1 MALNYVNGIISQFGQ
16 VESGTTQN
24 GNSWS
29 RQVVVL
35 DVAGFGNT
43 FSKIALTAQNQRV
56 DELQNYQIGDRV
68 EVGYSV
74 TAREW
79 NGKWFNNVDLIRI
92 EHLVEQIPHEVYTQ
106 MGYAPQ
112 TQAIPNP
119 PQAAPAA
126 PAPRQAAKANS
137 AYEVCEH
144 FCSAVNCDYKLG
156 THGEACQRAMAAGQ
170 FTPPALAA
178 QRRVAR
184 PARTTPLVP
193 PGTNLE
199 PQDDDLPC

>member
-1 MALNYVNGIISQFGQ
+1 MALNYVKGIISQFGQ

-24 GNSWS
+24 GNLWS

-35 DVAGFGNT
+35 DVAGFGNS

-56 DELQNYQIGDRV
+56 EELQDYQIGDRV

-79 NGKWFNNVDLIRI
+79 NGKWFNNVDLINI
-92 EHLVEQIPHEVYTQ
+92 KFFDEVASAAP
-106 MGYAPQ
+106 APQ
-112 TQAIPNP
+112 T
-119 PQAAPAA
+119 APVA
-126 PAPRQAAKANS
+126 PAPRQAAPR
-137 AYEVCEH
+137 
-144 FCSAVNCDYKLG
+144 
-156 THGEACQRAMAAGQ
+156 Q
-170 FTPPALAA
+170 
-178 QRRVAR
+178 VAR

>member
-1 MALNYVNGIISQFGQ
+1 MALNYVKGIISQFGQ

-56 DELQNYQIGDRV
+56 EELQNYQIGDRV

-79 NGKWFNNVDLIRI
+79 NGKWFNNVDLVNINFI
-92 EHLVEQIPHEVYTQ
+92 EEF
-106 MGYAPQ
+106 
-112 TQAIPNP
+112 
-119 PQAAPAA
+119 APAA
-126 PAPRQAAKANS
+126 PAPQVAPVAPAAPRQAAAPQ
-137 AYEVCEH
+137 A
-144 FCSAVNCDYKLG
+144 
-156 THGEACQRAMAAGQ
+156 
-170 FTPPALAA
+170 
-178 QRRVAR
+178 RVQR

-193 PGTNLE
+193 PGANLE
-199 PQDDDLPC
+199 PQEDDLPI

>member
-1 MALNYVNGIISQFGQ
+1 MALNYVKGIISHLGQ

-29 RQVVVL
+29 RQVVIL

-56 DELQNYQIGDRV
+56 EELQNYQIGDRV

-79 NGKWFNNVDLIRI
+79 NGKWFNNVDLVNINFFD
-92 EHLVEQIPHEVYTQ
+92 EVAQT
-106 MGYAPQ
+106 APAPIAQ
-112 TQAIPNP
+112 PAPV
-119 PQAAPAA
+119 ARPAA
-126 PAPRQAAKANS
+126 PRPAAPRQ
-137 AYEVCEH
+137 
-144 FCSAVNCDYKLG
+144 
-156 THGEACQRAMAAGQ
+156 
-170 FTPPALAA
+170 
-178 QRRVAR
+178 VAR

-193 PGTNLE
+193 TGANLE
-199 PQDDDLPC
+199 PQVDDLPC

>member
-1 MALNYVNGIISQFGQ
+1 MALNRVKGIISHMGEIQQ
-16 VESGTTQN
+16 GTSQN
-24 GNSWS
+24 GYDWA
-29 RQVVVL
+29 RQIIVL
-35 DVAGFGNT
+35 DVASFNGT

-56 DELQNYQIGDRV
+56 DDLQNYQIGDRV

-79 NGKWFNNVDLIRI
+79 DGKWFNNVDLISI
-92 EHLVEQIPHEVYTQ
+92 NFFDEVAQ
-106 MGYAPQ
+106 AAPAPTPAPAPRQ
-112 TQAIPNP
+112 VAP
-119 PQAAPAA
+119 AAPAA
-126 PAPRQAAKANS
+126 P
-137 AYEVCEH
+137 
-144 FCSAVNCDYKLG
+144 
-156 THGEACQRAMAAGQ
+156 
-170 FTPPALAA
+170 

>member
-1 MALNYVNGIISQFGQ
+1 MALNYVKGIISLFGQ

-29 RQVVVL
+29 RQVIVL
-35 DVAGFGNT
+35 DVAGFGNS

-56 DELQNYQIGDRV
+56 EELQDYQIGDRV

-79 NGKWFNNVDLIRI
+79 NGKWFNNVDLINI
-92 EHLVEQIPHEVYTQ
+92 KFLDEV
-106 MGYAPQ
+106 AS
-112 TQAIPNP
+112 
-119 PQAAPAA
+119 AAPAPQVAPVA
-126 PAPRQAAKANS
+126 PAPRQAAPR
-137 AYEVCEH
+137 
-144 FCSAVNCDYKLG
+144 
-156 THGEACQRAMAAGQ
+156 Q
-170 FTPPALAA
+170 
-178 QRRVAR
+178 VAR

-193 PGTNLE
+193 PGANLE

>member
-1 MALNYVNGIISQFGQ
+1 MALNYVKGIISQFGQ

-35 DVAGFGNT
+35 DVAGFGNS

-56 DELQNYQIGDRV
+56 EELQNYQIGDRV

-79 NGKWFNNVDLIRI
+79 NGKWFNNVDLVNINFM
-92 EHLVEQIPHEVYTQ
+92 EEF
-106 MGYAPQ
+106 AP
-112 TQAIPNP
+112 
-119 PQAAPAA
+119 AAPAA
-126 PAPRQAAKANS
+126 PAPQVAPVAPAPRQAAPR
-137 AYEVCEH
+137 
-144 FCSAVNCDYKLG
+144 
-156 THGEACQRAMAAGQ
+156 Q
-170 FTPPALAA
+170 
-178 QRRVAR
+178 VAR

-193 PGTNLE
+193 PGANLE

>member
-1 MALNYVNGIISQFGQ
+1 MALNYVKGIISQFGQ

-43 FSKIALTAQNQRV
+43 YSKIALTAQNQRV
-56 DELQNYQIGDRV
+56 EELQNYQIGDRV

-79 NGKWFNNVDLIRI
+79 NGKWFNNVDLVNINFM
-92 EHLVEQIPHEVYTQ
+92 EEV
-106 MGYAPQ
+106 APV
-112 TQAIPNP
+112 
-119 PQAAPAA
+119 APA
-126 PAPRQAAKANS
+126 PAPRQ
-137 AYEVCEH
+137 
-144 FCSAVNCDYKLG
+144 
-156 THGEACQRAMAAGQ
+156 
-170 FTPPALAA
+170 
-178 QRRVAR
+178 VAR
-184 PARTTPLVP
+184 SARTTPLVP
-193 PGTNLE
+193 PGANLE

>member
-1 MALNYVNGIISQFGQ
+1 MALNYVKGIISQFGQ

-43 FSKIALTAQNQRV
+43 YSKIALTAQNQRV
-56 DELQNYQIGDRV
+56 EELQDYQIGDRV

-79 NGKWFNNVDLIRI
+79 NGKWFNNVDLINI
-92 EHLVEQIPHEVYTQ
+92 KFLDEV
-106 MGYAPQ
+106 AP
-112 TQAIPNP
+112 
-119 PQAAPAA
+119 AAPAA
-126 PAPRQAAKANS
+126 PAPQVAPVAPAPRQAAPR
-137 AYEVCEH
+137 
-144 FCSAVNCDYKLG
+144 
-156 THGEACQRAMAAGQ
+156 Q
-170 FTPPALAA
+170 
-178 QRRVAR
+178 VAR

-193 PGTNLE
+193 PGANLE